1 MKKIC
6 MAALILISGIMA
18 SCVTKSNSTA
28 LSVILKPSIG
38 FRKDIGIAD

>member
-6 MAALILISGIMA
+6 MAALILLSGIMA
-18 SCVTKSNSTA
+18 SCITKSSGTA
-28 LSVILKPSIG
+28 LGVILKPSIG